1 MPIKNPRDKLQKYGK
16 MPNFQQGRSKQEIQ
30 DKWNNST
37 MTATTTGENRKP
49 AKRTIE
55 MYETALSG
63 PPSKEW
69 QEKKRKE
76 ESRKA
81 AEAAAARAREEAS
94 KRGGRR

>member
-1 MPIKNPRDKLQKYGK
+1 MAIKNPRDKLQKYGVT
-16 MPNFQQGRSKQEIQ
+16 PNFQQGRSKQEIQ

-76 ESRKA
+76 ESRRA
-81 AEAAAARAREEAS
+81 AQEAAA
-94 KRGGRR
+94 RGQTGRGK

>member
-1 MPIKNPRDKLQKYGK
+1 MTTKVKKPLTTRNGGFGGANQPLSAKNASDR
-16 MPNFQQGRSKQEIQ
+16 
-30 DKWNNST
+30 WNNSK
-37 MTATTTGENRKP
+37 MTATTTGENQKP
-49 AKRTIE
+49 AKQTIE

-81 AEAAAARAREEAS
+81 AEAARARGEAAR
-94 KRGGRR
+94 RGSR